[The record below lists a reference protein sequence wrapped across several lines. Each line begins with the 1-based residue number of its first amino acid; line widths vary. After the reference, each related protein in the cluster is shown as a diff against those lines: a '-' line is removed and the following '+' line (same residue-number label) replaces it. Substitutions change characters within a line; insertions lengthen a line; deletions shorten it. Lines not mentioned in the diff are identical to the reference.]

1 MAMYLPDHDSR
12 EYVWPLSQR
21 CLLSVPEDMA
31 TTLRNDSDDNFSDD
45 ESAPLTQDIY
55 GGR

>member
-1 MAMYLPDHDSR
+1 MAQSRFPCMFVFDSSLT
-12 EYVWPLSQR
+12 W
-21 CLLSVPEDMA
+21 LLFVSGDMA
-31 TTLRNDSDDNFSDD
+31 TALRNDSDDNFSDD